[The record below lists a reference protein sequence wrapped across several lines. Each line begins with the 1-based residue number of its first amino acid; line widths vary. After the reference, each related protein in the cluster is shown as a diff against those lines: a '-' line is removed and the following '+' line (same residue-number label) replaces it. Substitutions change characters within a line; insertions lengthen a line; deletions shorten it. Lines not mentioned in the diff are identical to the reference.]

1 MKTLL
6 IFILFL
12 TITRSV
18 VAQASTPENIVL
30 DGKIVEKGTHL
41 PLAYVNIGIL
51 NKPKGTVTDT
61 TGYFSFAINHQDLSD
76 TLQVS
81 IVGYNTL
88 RIPVSH
94 FLISANKQIEL
105 TVRIQQLAE
114 VTVTNS
120 PARTDSAIIGRQ
132 AVSKLVQ
139 VSVHHKKSA
148 DETIGSEM
156 GMRYKTDRKNAILK
170 NFNFYVSAN
179 NFNYIKFR
187 INVYSLKKD
196 VPNSLIYDKQIFA
209 AIENFKIGWT
219 KIDLKKYN
227 IKVDGEF
234 VVAIQW
240 IESRMDKKENPVTLL
255 PVAVTPFSKNCYVRI
270 ASQDQWKRMG
280 VNLSNFVTI
289 AY

>member
-1 MKTLL
+1 
-6 IFILFL
+6 
-12 TITRSV
+12 
-18 VAQASTPENIVL
+18 
-30 DGKIVEKGTHL
+30 
-41 PLAYVNIGIL
+41 
-51 NKPKGTVTDT
+51 
-61 TGYFSFAINHQDLSD
+61 
-76 TLQVS
+76 
-81 IVGYNTL
+81 
-88 RIPVSH
+88 
-94 FLISANKQIEL
+94 
-105 TVRIQQLAE
+105 
-114 VTVTNS
+114 
-120 PARTDSAIIGRQ
+120 
-132 AVSKLVQ
+132 
-139 VSVHHKKSA
+139 
-148 DETIGSEM
+148 
-156 GMRYKTDRKNAILK
+156 MRYKTGRKNAILK

-196 VPNSLIYDKQIFA
+196 VPNSLIYDKQVFA

-280 VNLSNFVTI
+280 VNLGNFVTI